1 MLEKRK
7 VLLLVKKYLH
17 GGNPIMNRNLNEK
30 ELYRRKII
38 EMIKEIEN
46 IKFLRQIWTILQK
59 HMEKRGD

>member
-1 MLEKRK
+1 MKKRK

-38 EMIKEIEN
+38 EMVEKIKNVDILEYLHTF
-46 IKFLRQIWTILQK
+46 IKLFL
-59 HMEKRGD
+59 EKWD

>member
-1 MLEKRK
+1 MLKKRK

-38 EMIKEIEN
+38 EMVEKIKNVDILEYLHTF
-46 IKFLRQIWTILQK
+46 IKLFL
-59 HMEKRGD
+59 EKWD